1 MNVAQ
6 YLISIVEKIGVT
18 QGFSLVGGM
27 AMHMNRAAGSGSL
40 TMIYCN
46 HEQAVVAAA
55 DGYAKADNF
64 SRPALA
70 IVTSGPGVTNT
81 ITSMASAYYDSVP
94 MILLSGQVKSADI
107 NRAGVRSFGA
117 QETPHHA
124 LLAPITKSSF
134 AYDPAHCSNA
144 ELARVLALSMTG
156 RKGPVHVD
164 VPLDVQSQDV
174 KTEQDVEEVVEAYQQ
189 ALHADKHQ
197 ASAIPSA
204 LLDGLRQAQR
214 PLLVL
219 GNALKIATVA
229 QSQVAAL
236 VGHVGVPILLT
247 WASMDLLDHD
257 HPLVFGCAG
266 GLAGTHSN
274 RILQAAD
281 FIIFLGTRLD
291 LLTTGYNPSTY
302 GKNAK
307 RFVID
312 CDGAELGKLT
322 GIPNLQTVHGDV
334 RAVVSALMQATA
346 TTSVA
351 AVAPWLAQC
360 RAWANENHQAESQAF
375 ATQQLNTFHIA
386 QCIARSPSTRYVV
399 PTASGFAIEGFARFY
414 KTTQGSRFAWAGHVL
429 GSMGLAIP
437 SAVGAAARLHECVA
451 CVDGDGGF
459 LLNMQE
465 LYTIK
470 ANPQLSIALF
480 VLNNKGYASIS
491 NSQKRAFQATYGADI
506 SSGLAPIDFAPL
518 AEIAGLQYQ
527 RCETLDQL
535 NAVVASIAKGSR
547 ILVDIWMQDDGYRGP
562 SITTKFDS
570 EGRPYST
577 PLEEVSWR

>member
-6 YLISIVEKIGVT
+6 YLISVVKNIGVT
-18 QGFSLVGGM
+18 DGFSLVGGM

-55 DGYAKADNF
+55 DGYAKADDF
-64 SRPALA
+64 ARPALA

-81 ITSMASAYYDSVP
+81 ITSVASAYYDSVP
-94 MILLSGQVKSADI
+94 MILLSGQVKSADV

-117 QETPHHA
+117 QETPHLA
-124 LLAPITKSSF
+124 LLAPITKASF

-164 VPLDVQSQDV
+164 VPLDVQSLDV
-174 KTEQDVEEVVEAYQQ
+174 KTEMDVDEVVQAYKIALDADEQQ
-189 ALHADKHQ
+189 TLAF
-197 ASAIPSA
+197 PPA

-229 QSQVAAL
+229 QAQVAAL
-236 VGHVGVPILLT
+236 VGHLGVPVLLT

-274 RILQAAD
+274 RILQSAD
-281 FIIFLGTRLD
+281 FILFLGTRLD
-291 LLTTGYNPSTY
+291 LLTTGYSPSTY
-302 GKNAK
+302 GKNAQ
-307 RFVID
+307 RFVVD
-312 CDGAELGKLT
+312 CDAAELGKLT

-334 RAVVSALMQATA
+334 RAAVSALMRTPAPIPAAT
-346 TTSVA
+346 VA
-351 AVAPWLAQC
+351 SWLAQC
-360 RAWANENHQAESQAF
+360 RAWADENQRAEAQAF
-375 ATQQLNTFHIA
+375 ATEQLNTFHIA
-386 QCIARSPSTRYVV
+386 QCIARSHSTRYVV

-414 KTTQGSRFAWAGHVL
+414 KTTHGSRFAWAGHVL

-437 SAVGAAARLHECVA
+437 SAVGAAARLDECVA
-451 CVDGDGGF
+451 CVDGDGGL

-480 VLNNKGYASIS
+480 VLNNKGYSSIS
-491 NSQKRAFQATYGADI
+491 NSQKRAFQATYGADS

-518 AEIAGLQYQ
+518 SEIAGLRYE

-535 NAVVASIAKGSR
+535 NAVVASLAKGSR
-547 ILVDIWMQDDGYRGP
+547 VLVDIWMQDDGYRGP
-562 SITTKFDS
+562 SITTKFDAQ
-570 EGRPYST
+570 GRPYST
-577 PLEEVSWR
+577 QLEDIAWR